1 VKSADTNEDTNLN
14 SFLRAPAL
22 FVALLIWVSPLWA
35 EQKDAVPESADQSEA
50 LLRKRQQE
58 MLDMHDLMHRIRDAK
73 DKNERARLMDEHRMM
88 LKRSW
93 QEMRDQ
99 RKLLMKKRMGDSR
112 RHRDSGTDSST
123 GEFAPE

>member
-1 VKSADTNEDTNLN
+1 MN

-22 FVALLIWVSPLWA
+22 FVALLIWVPPLWA

-73 DKNERARLMDEHRMM
+73 DKNERARLMDEHLMM

-112 RHRDSGTDSST
+112 RHRDSGTDSGT

>member
-1 VKSADTNEDTNLN
+1 LN

-123 GEFAPE
+123 GEFSPD